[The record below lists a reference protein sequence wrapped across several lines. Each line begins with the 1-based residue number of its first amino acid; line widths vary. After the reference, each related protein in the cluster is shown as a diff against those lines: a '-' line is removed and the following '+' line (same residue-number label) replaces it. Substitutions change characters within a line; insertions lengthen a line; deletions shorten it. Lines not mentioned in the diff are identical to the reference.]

1 MADILY
7 FASLRE
13 ALGAGREQLDLPDTV
28 STINALKNLL
38 AERGEQWSES
48 FTGDTALLVSINQ
61 QMATDQ
67 SLISNTDEI
76 AFFPPVT
83 GG

>member
-1 MADILY
+1 MANLLY

-13 ALGAGREQLDLPDTV
+13 TLDSANEQLDLPGDVT
-28 STINALKNLL
+28 TISALKNLL
-38 AERGEQWSES
+38 AKRGALWKSS
-48 FTGDTALLVSINQ
+48 FSNDTSLLVSVNQ
-61 QMATDQ
+61 QMANDQ
-67 SLISNTDEI
+67 SEITNTDEI